1 MEREISFLTYLMTTY
16 ALSNYPISKKDPGF
30 SCSDTRTH
38 YVRTCWEQSQI
49 MLLSENIGLDFS
61 LEKNLNICTV
71 YIPLN

>member
-16 ALSNYPISKKDPGF
+16 ALSNYPISKKDSGF
-30 SCSDTRTH
+30 SRSDTRTH
-38 YVRTCWEQSQI
+38 YVHTCWEQSQI